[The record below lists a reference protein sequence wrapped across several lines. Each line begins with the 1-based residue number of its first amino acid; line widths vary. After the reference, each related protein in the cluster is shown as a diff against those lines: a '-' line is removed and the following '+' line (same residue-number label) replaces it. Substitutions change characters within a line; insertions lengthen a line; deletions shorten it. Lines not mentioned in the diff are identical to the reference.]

1 MTYREKRYNKLIET
15 IEIFK
20 ALANEH
26 RLQILNWLKHPK
38 DYFVN
43 ELHAEID
50 EEAVGVCVVVGKM
63 WSHRAPLIFFL
74 DDPIREL
81 DWTLGLKEAF
91 SRADS
96 LGLPKMPGGES
107 IYQLHTGQFDMFR
120 KLNLHPNL
128 LCQFPYNTSSHVP
141 HLIGTFLESLI
152 GLSL

>member
-26 RLQILNWLKHPK
+26 RLQILNWLNIPRITS
-38 DYFVN
+38 VN

-50 EEAVGVCVVVGKM
+50 EEAVGACVVVGKM

-81 DWTLGLKEAF
+81 DWTLGLKAAF
-91 SRADS
+91 S
-96 LGLPKMPGGES
+96 
-107 IYQLHTGQFDMFR
+107 
-120 KLNLHPNL
+120 
-128 LCQFPYNTSSHVP
+128 
-141 HLIGTFLESLI
+141 
-152 GLSL
+152 

>member
-1 MTYREKRYNKLIET
+1 MKSS
-15 IEIFK
+15 K

-38 DYFVN
+38 DYFVS

-50 EEAVGVCVVVGKM
+50 EEAVGACVVVGKM

-96 LGLPKMPGGES
+96 LGLPNARWREHLSAPREG
-107 IYQLHTGQFDMFR
+107 
-120 KLNLHPNL
+120 NLI
-128 LCQFPYNTSSHVP
+128 C
-141 HLIGTFLESLI
+141 LES
-152 GLSL
+152 